1 MDLLARSEVKFFMF
15 RGIVMNLVA
24 RWLVAI
30 ALVLGSASSWAQISY
45 FTLID
50 TDNDT
55 ATGCTVTLPTAGSV
69 PGIERR
75 LTATVSETAAPQ
87 VTQLSLES
95 CVGSSFGAPV
105 ALPGTPYPVGLNN
118 GVGGADVIE
127 QAAPADAVAP
137 PGPSVRLY
145 FAAQGR
151 TSDDLLG
158 SAGGGAPILFDL
170 WPTGGSVGIPT
181 LSEWGLL
188 GLILLL
194 LVAVIRQRSR
204 LPGSMVAVVLVGML
218 TGIVWAAGFLLDGQ
232 VNDWQGVSA
241 VGTDAT
247 GDSTATT
254 TDIVAAFAAREGG
267 NAFFRIDAVNVQTP
281 NQVPSFT
288 QGADPTVLEDAGAQT
303 VNGWATAIDDGDP
316 GSVQNLT
323 FQITNNTNPSLF
335 STGPTV
341 DATTGNLTYTPAAN
355 ANGGATITLVLKDD
369 GGTASGGVD
378 TSPAQTF
385 VITVTPVN
393 DAPSFTKGPDQTVL
407 ENAGA
412 QTVNPWA
419 TALSAGPANEAG
431 QTLTFNLTGNTNPG
445 LFSAGPAISPAGVL
459 TYTPT
464 AGASGTAT
472 ITVTLSDSGSGV
484 APDVNTSA
492 PQTFLIT
499 VTAVDD
505 PPTAVADSAT
515 LNEDDPATA
524 IDVLANDTDTDGG
537 PMTINSVTQP
547 ANGTVVL
554 TGGLPGAHTGL
565 TYQPN
570 PNYCGGAPDTFTY
583 TLNGGSTATVS
594 VTVTCVDDNP
604 VAVADTPTVS
614 EDSGA
619 AAIDVLGNDTDP
631 DGGAK
636 LVNSVTQPA
645 NGTVVITGGG
655 TGLTYQP
662 NPNYC
667 NSPPGTTLDTFDYT
681 LTPGGS
687 NATVSVTVTCLNDPP
702 VLTLPASI
710 AVTEDVPTSLTGI
723 SAADPDAGGGNVTMT
738 LSIPLGT
745 LAATSGGGVTASGS
759 SSSYTLTGALAD
771 LNAFIVA
778 GLVTYQFDG
787 VGLPVLA
794 TGTQPYAVAI
804 GDLDGD
810 GKPDLVTANRGANSV
825 SVLRNTTTSSL
836 SFAAKT
842 DFAVGPF
849 PSAVAIGDLDGD
861 GKPDLVVANSNG
873 NTGGPSTVSILINT
887 STPGN
892 LSFQA
897 HTTFAVGA
905 NPSDVELGDL
915 DGDGKLDV
923 IVANANIQSSNPIQ
937 TVSVRRNT
945 STVGALS
952 LAAEQT
958 FNVGSKP
965 GALALGDLDGDGK
978 LDVAVANS
986 DNISNVTVNPDT
998 VSVLRNASSV
1008 GAIAFDA
1015 QVTFP
1020 TDDIPGSVAIGDI
1033 DGDGKAELVVGNTN
1047 SNNVS
1052 VYRNTSSGVGNVN
1065 FAAKVDFNTGSGLK
1079 VVRLGDLNGDGKLDV
1094 AAPSSN
1100 EGKLSVYLNTSTPG
1114 TITLAARSDFPV
1126 SATPF
1131 SSNPFGLALGDL
1143 DSDGKLDLATA
1154 NLTDHAVAVFKNLC
1168 APGCSPIVL
1177 ANIGSSLVLD
1187 VAFSDNGNTGAGGP
1201 LSASGTVVLNI
1212 SPVNDP
1218 PVLSVPSSIAVVEDT
1233 PSPLTG
1239 ISVSDVDAG
1248 AGNIQVTFATPA
1260 GTQVTATSG
1269 GGVTVGGP
1277 NAHTRVLTGS
1287 VANINAFIA
1296 AGNVRF
1302 RTALN
1307 DTAPVT
1313 LTVTADDQGRT
1324 GSGGALSD
1332 SETTTLTVTGAND
1345 DPVIALPGPAATYD
1359 SVTPAILDATA
1370 TVTDADSANF
1380 DTGALTANV
1389 TTNCENNDRLGVRNE
1404 GTGPDQIGVSG
1415 ANVTFNPA
1423 GSGVVTIGTI
1433 TTEFDCGTATP
1444 TLSITLNANA
1454 TPAATQALLRNLTYF
1469 SASTPTGTSRVVEVV
1484 LTDGDGGTSNTATKT
1499 INIDAAPSVFTIVPA
1514 NNATAVAINNNVVV
1528 AFSEAVNATASAF
1541 SLECPVGT
1549 PVTFIAAPL
1558 LPASNATVIQLD
1570 PSSDLPNG
1578 VTCTVRVNKDEITD
1592 FDSNDPPDNMTTDFT
1607 STFTTVDVAPRV
1619 TSTTPVA
1626 STTVGTGQTVTLNFS
1641 ESVDIAAGGITW
1653 NCGGAVSFA
1662 PALPQT
1668 GVSSLTLTPSG
1679 ALPEGA
1685 TCTVTL
1691 ESTLITDVDSVDPP
1705 NQLDGNGDN
1714 DTTDGDADDFTLGF
1728 TVDTAP
1734 TFVSSNP
1741 ANGNVNVNVS
1751 SNIAVNFNEAVNVAL
1766 GGLALDCGGGGRAY
1780 SLSGSGTNIIILDP
1794 AINLPGGTSCTVTIS
1809 GGGISDI
1816 DTADPPN
1823 VMATNESFS
1832 FTTQSIAEDDAY
1844 NVTPHLT
1851 LAVDTGIQGGR
1862 VTANDQLGVGSIIG
1876 FGFSPSCSGTST
1888 GIQLDAGATNGR
1900 LTLNADGSFS
1910 YEPPAG
1916 VANATRTFCY
1926 TVSGGDTANIV
1937 FTLQNTELVW
1947 FVDAAAAAG
1956 GVGNQARPFQTLA
1969 AAVGVDTPS
1978 DTIFVKHNAGGYTCG
1993 IGLLP
1998 NEKLIGEGS
2007 GSNLDTLAG
2016 IAPVVGSSFPTL
2028 TNNSAQWPTLTAAGA
2043 DCVALS
2049 TGNTI
2054 RGFNF
2059 GNVGAAN
2066 NALVGSGFGT
2076 LTVNDAAIATD
2087 GQALNLSSGTFNA
2100 TFGSVSSSGGTISNV
2115 RLNNI
2120 AGTVDLGSGALTGAL
2135 SGVGFI
2141 VSSPSAATNT
2151 AAITYGGSI
2160 TATRSVDIQTHSGGN
2175 ITLSGALS
2183 SITGNT
2189 GINIANNTGG
2199 TITLSGASKA
2209 VTSAANPAVTLSSN
2223 TGATINFTG
2232 GGLAISTTGGTGFS
2246 ATGGGTVNVTG
2257 GGNTITT
2264 TTGTALNVAN
2274 TNIGASGLTF
2284 QSISANGAA
2293 NGIVLNNTGASGGVT
2308 VTGNSAG
2315 LCGGSVSGG
2324 PPASAA
2330 TTTAPVT
2337 ADCTGGTIQSTTGA
2351 GIVLTNTS
2359 NVSLTRIRL
2368 INSGNDGIQGTNVT
2382 GFALVSSFLDNN
2394 GNALN
2399 ENSID
2404 FGDSSSITPNGLH
2417 GTGSITNSTIR
2428 NAYHRNVAI
2437 RNLDG
2442 AALTA
2447 FSITGSQFRQNP
2459 SNGDADD
2466 NILMEALGTA
2476 NMALSVTGSH
2486 FSSTEGDHIQT
2497 AGVNSGTLN
2506 VNITN
2511 NTFTGGHSTPLGQ
2524 GITINAATGVPG
2536 WNGRID
2542 YDVNGNHITGA
2553 ASNGVSVVLGTS
2565 SAAAVFDGFVRNNV
2579 IGTSGVAFS
2588 CSSQANGV
2596 YIDARGNGTHNSAVT
2611 GNTIRQ
2617 CFDRGI
2623 LSEAGDGDSILNLTV
2638 QSNTIDEQVDA
2649 GAREAIQTNYGIT
2662 TTNVFGNVDT
2672 NNVCLQLGGAGA
2684 LANVF
2689 SHGGGAPDDF
2699 RLRNRHEATVRLPGY
2714 GGGEDDTAAVVTFVR
2729 AQNTGSVGEPGSATA
2744 SATPGAGYFGGAA
2757 CTLPSL

>member
-1 MDLLARSEVKFFMF
+1 
-15 RGIVMNLVA
+15 MNLVA

-50 TDNDT
+50 TDNNA

-69 PGIERR
+69 TGIERR
-75 LTATVSETAAPQ
+75 LTATISETASPQ

-204 LPGSMVAVVLVGML
+204 LPGSMVAVLLVGML

-241 VGTDAT
+241 VGTDAA
-247 GDSTATT
+247 GDSTSNT
-254 TDIVAAFAAREGG
+254 TDILAAFAAREGG
-267 NAFFRIDAVNVQTP
+267 NAFFRIDVTNAQTP
-281 NQVPSFT
+281 NHAPSFT
-288 QGADPTVLEDAGAQT
+288 KGADPTVLEDAGART
-303 VNGWATAIDDGDP
+303 VAGWATAIDDGDP
-316 GSVQNLT
+316 GSVQVLT
-323 FQITNNTNPSLF
+323 FQITNNTNPGLF
-335 STGPTV
+335 SAGPAV

-355 ANGGATITLVLKDD
+355 ANGTATITLTLSDD
-369 GGTASGGVD
+369 GSN
-378 TSPAQTF
+378 TSPNVNTSAPQTF
-385 VITVTPVN
+385 VITVNAVN
-393 DAPSFTKGPDQTVL
+393 DAPSFTKGANQTVL
-407 ENAGA
+407 DNAGA
-412 QTVNPWA
+412 QTVPGWA
-419 TALSAGPANEAG
+419 TAISAGPADEAS
-431 QTLTFNLTGNTNPG
+431 QTLTFNVSNDNNP
-445 LFSAGPAISPAGVL
+445 LFLVQPAISATGDL
-459 TYTPT
+459 TYDPT
-464 AGASGTAT
+464 ANASGGTAT
-472 ITVTLSDSGSGV
+472 ITVTLSDNGSGV
-484 APDVNTSA
+484 APNVNTSA
-492 PQTFLIT
+492 AQTFTIT

-505 PPTAVADSAT
+505 PPTAVDDPAT
-515 LNEDDPATA
+515 VAEDAPATA
-524 IDVLANDTDTDGG
+524 IDVLANDTDPDGG
-537 PMTINSVTQP
+537 PKTIASVTQP
-547 ANGTVVL
+547 ANGTVVI
-554 TGGLPGAHTGL
+554 TGGGTGL

-570 PNYCGGAPDTFTY
+570 PNYCNTSPDTFTY
-583 TLNGGSTATVS
+583 TLAPGGSTANVT

-738 LSIPLGT
+738 LSVPLGT

-810 GKPDLVTANRGANSV
+810 GQPDLVTANRGANSV

-892 LSFQA
+892 LSFQPQA
-897 HTTFAVGA
+897 TFAVGA
-905 NPSDVELGDL
+905 NPSDIALGDL

-986 DNISNVTVNPDT
+986 DNISNVNVMPDT
-998 VSVLRNASSV
+998 VSVLRNAGSV

-1065 FAAKVDFNTGSGLK
+1065 FAAKIDFSTGSGLK
-1079 VVRLGDLNGDGKLDV
+1079 AVRLGDLNGDGKLDV

-1100 EGKLSVYLNTSTPG
+1100 ESKLSVYLNTSTIG
-1114 TITLAARSDFPV
+1114 AISLAARTDFPV
-1126 SATPF
+1126 STNP
-1131 SSNPFGLALGDL
+1131 SGSNPFDLVLGDL
-1143 DSDGKLDLATA
+1143 DGDSKLDLATA
-1154 NLTDHAVAVFKNLC
+1154 NLTDNAVTVFKNLC

-1177 ANIGSSLVLD
+1177 ANIASSVILD
-1187 VAFSDNGNTGAGGP
+1187 VAVNDNGNTGAGGP
-1201 LSASGTVVLNI
+1201 LGASGAVALNI
-1212 SPVNDP
+1212 SLVNDA
-1218 PVLSVPSSIAVVEDT
+1218 PVLTVPSSIAVVEDT

-1248 AGNIQVTFATPA
+1248 AGNIQVTFATPV
-1260 GTQVTATSG
+1260 GTQLTATSG

-1302 RTALN
+1302 GTAPN

-1313 LTVTADDQGRT
+1313 LTVTANDQGRT

-1345 DPVIALPGPAATYD
+1345 DPVIALPGPTAAYGG
-1359 SVTPAILDATA
+1359 TPAILDATA
-1370 TVTDADSANF
+1370 TVSDIDSPNF
-1380 DTGALTANV
+1380 DTGVLAANV
-1389 TTNCENNDRLGVRNE
+1389 TTDCENDDR
-1404 GTGPDQIGVSG
+1404 IGVHDQGAGVGNISVSG
-1415 ANVTFNPA
+1415 LTVRYDF
-1423 GSGVVTIGTI
+1423 GSGPVAIGTI
-1433 TTEFDCGTATP
+1433 ATEFNCATP
-1444 TLSITLNANA
+1444 AVPTLAITLNATA
-1454 TPAATQALLRNLTYF
+1454 DLTATQALLRNLTYF

-1499 INIDAAPSVFTIVPA
+1499 INIDAAPSVFSIVPT

-1607 STFTTVDVAPRV
+1607 STFTTVDIAPRV

-1626 STTVGTGQTVTLNFS
+1626 SAKVGTGQTVTLNFS

-1653 NCGGAVSFA
+1653 NCGGAVAFS

-1668 GVSSLTLTPSG
+1668 GVSSLTLTPSS

-1734 TFVSSNP
+1734 TFVSSTP
-1741 ANGNVNVNVS
+1741 ADGNVNVNVS
-1751 SNIAVNFNEAVNVAL
+1751 SNIGVGFSEAVTVSSPASFTINCGASVPYSVAA
-1766 GGLALDCGGGGRAY
+1766 GNGTNFIALDPSA
-1780 SLSGSGTNIIILDP
+1780 
-1794 AINLPGGTSCTVTIS
+1794 NLPGGTICTVTIN
-1809 GGGISDI
+1809 GGSVSDI

-1823 VMATNESFS
+1823 VMATSPSFS
-1832 FTTQSIAEDDAY
+1832 FTTQSIANDDSY

-1851 LAVDTGIQGGR
+1851 LNVDTGIQGGR
-1862 VTANDQLGVGSIIG
+1862 VTANDQIGGGSITG
-1876 FGFSPSCSGTST
+1876 FGFTGSCNATAPNGTNAVITSG
-1888 GIQLDAGATNGR
+1888 GGR
-1900 LTLNADGSFS
+1900 VVLAADGSFG
-1910 YEPPAG
+1910 YIPPAG
-1916 VANATRTFCY
+1916 ASNTTDSFCY
-1926 TVSGGDTANIV
+1926 TVTGGDTATVTFN
-1937 FTLQNTELVW
+1937 LANTELVW
-1947 FVDAAAAAG
+1947 FVDAVYGGANGAANG
-1956 GVGNQARPFQTLA
+1956 TQGRPFTTLT

-1993 IGLLP
+1993 ISLLS

-2007 GSNLDTLAG
+2007 GSTLAALSG
-2016 IAPVVGSSFPTL
+2016 VTPVTGSAFPGL
-2028 TNNSAQWPTLTAAGA
+2028 TNSSAQWPTLTANNA
-2043 DCVALS
+2043 DCVTLS

-2059 GNVGAAN
+2059 GNVGALSNVN

-2076 LTVNDAAIATD
+2076 LTVNDAAIATN
-2087 GQALNLSSGTFNA
+2087 GAALNLSNGTFNA
-2100 TFGSVSSSGGTISNV
+2100 TLGSVSSSGGQLNNV
-2115 RLNNI
+2115 RLVTV
-2120 AGTVDLGSGALTGAL
+2120 AGTVDLGNSGTLTGAL
-2135 SGVGFI
+2135 SGVAFVVNGGT
-2141 VSSPSAATNT
+2141 V
-2151 AAITYGGSI
+2151 AITYGGSI
-2160 TATRSVDIQTHSGGN
+2160 TAANPVDIQSHSVGN

-2183 SITGNT
+2183 STSGNP
-2189 GINIANNTGG
+2189 GINIANNTSG
-2199 TITLSGASKA
+2199 TITLSGASKV
-2209 VTSAANPAVTLSSN
+2209 VTSAANPAVVLSNN
-2223 TGATINFTG
+2223 TGTTINFTG
-2232 GGLAISTTGGTGFS
+2232 GGLAINTTGGTGFS

-2257 GGNTITT
+2257 SGNTITSGS
-2264 TTGTALNVAN
+2264 GTALNVAN

-2284 QSISANGAA
+2284 QSIASNGGSNTGIILDTTGFSGGLTVTGTGSAGSGGTVANKAGANGSVVT
-2293 NGIVLNNTGASGGVT
+2293 GVGVYLNNTGPVSLSRMQMNDFQNFAILGNIVASFVLRDSVING
-2308 VTGNSAG
+2308 
-2315 LCGGSVSGG
+2315 VSG
-2324 PPASAA
+2324 
-2330 TTTAPVT
+2330 TL
-2337 ADCTGGTIQSTTGA
+2337 GA
-2351 GIVLTNTS
+2351 GNA
-2359 NVSLTRIRL
+2359 
-2368 INSGNDGIQGTNVT
+2368 GTNPTSRESVI
-2382 GFALVSSFLDNN
+2382 F
-2394 GNALN
+2394 
-2399 ENSID
+2399 
-2404 FGDSSSITPNGLH
+2404 ITDLS
-2417 GTGSITNSTIR
+2417 GTSGILNSTISG
-2428 NAYHRNVAI
+2428 
-2437 RNLDG
+2437 G
-2442 AALTA
+2442 AT
-2447 FSITGSQFRQNP
+2447 
-2459 SNGDADD
+2459 D
-2466 NILMEALGTA
+2466 NIR
-2476 NMALSVTGSH
+2476 
-2486 FSSTEGDHIQT
+2486 FIK
-2497 AGVNSGTLN
+2497 NSGTLN
-2506 VNITN
+2506 
-2511 NTFTGGHSTPLGQ
+2511 L
-2524 GITINAATGVPG
+2524 TI
-2536 WNGRID
+2536 
-2542 YDVNGNHITGA
+2542 
-2553 ASNGVSVVLGTS
+2553 
-2565 SAAAVFDGFVRNNV
+2565 
-2579 IGTSGVAFS
+2579 
-2588 CSSQANGV
+2588 
-2596 YIDARGNGTHNSAVT
+2596 T
-2611 GNTIRQ
+2611 GNTIQ
-2617 CFDRGI
+2617 NNDNTNGGIGEDGLFISTEGGSSLFANIANNTFANHHGDHVSASGNGTSQLHVTINNNGMTADGGVTEDFDNNGTFGDDLGGTILVADNESADVFFDVSNNTIFGAVLTAIAINQSAFTTAAASLSGRVQNNTIGNAAITDSGSAQGSGIAIDAQGASAGAGLYKIIISAADNDVFEYNNHGI
-2623 LSEAGDGDSILNLTV
+2623 LLASGDGS
-2638 QSNTIDEQVDA
+2638 S
-2649 GAREAIQTNYGIT
+2649 
-2662 TTNVFGNVDT
+2662 
-2672 NNVCLQLGGAGA
+2672 A
-2684 LANVF
+2684 LAATVTSNIINNPGTF
-2689 SHGGGAPDDF
+2689 GANGIHLNHGKTSTPAGGGGADSQTGCFDIRTNNIVGAGNAGAGSTDF
-2699 RLRNRHEATVRLPGY
+2699 RLRQRINTTVQLVGY
-2714 GGGEDDTAAVVTFVR
+2714 TGSASDTAAVIAYV
-2729 AQNTGSVGEPGSATA
+2729 QGLNTGAETGQATV
-2744 SATPGAGYFGGAA
+2744 SGTGGGFINTPSGVN
-2757 CTLPSL
+2757 CPSPTLPTLPSAP